1 MHFDLSQD
9 QKMLVDTAASFA
21 KKSSPVARAR
31 RLRADPRGF
40 EPAVWKQMAELGW
53 LGLCLP
59 EEVGGFA
66 GRFVDLALVIEQLG
80 ATLVPEPI
88 LPTVV
93 LGGTALAKGGDAE
106 QRARW
111 LTPLAAGDL
120 QVSLA
125 LWERGGRFDPTW
137 CEARADKSGGGWRLS
152 GEKVWVP
159 GGHAADLFLVAART
173 GGAPGEPAGVSLFAV
188 DRAALAVEPV
198 QTIDG
203 RRAAM
208 IRLAGVEVAADRRL
222 AGGEGGAAAVIEAAL
237 EAGCAAAA
245 AEAVGIAQAVLNMT
259 VAYLKTREQFGA
271 LIGTFQALQH
281 RAVEMFVETELLRS
295 HAIEACLRV
304 DEGDAGE
311 RRRAIAAAMVQ
322 VATGGRFVAGQGIQ
336 LHGGIGCTDE
346 HDVGLYFKR
355 MQALSQMLGDEQ
367 HHLAR
372 FADLTQSRES
382 PDSPPARVAS

>member
-1 MHFDLSQD
+1 MNFDLSHD

-66 GRFVDLALVIEQLG
+66 GRFIDLALVIEQLG
-80 ATLVPEPI
+80 ATLVPEPL

-93 LGGTALAKGGDAE
+93 LGGTALAAGADPE
-106 QRARW
+106 QRGRW
-111 LTPLAAGDL
+111 LAPLAAGDL
-120 QVSLA
+120 QVALA
-125 LWERGGRFDPTW
+125 VWERAGRFDPTW
-137 CEARADKSGGGWRLS
+137 CEARAEKSGKGWRLS

-173 GGAPGEPAGVSLFAV
+173 GGAPGERSGVSLFAV
-188 DRAALAVEPV
+188 DRAALEVAPV

-208 IRLAGVEVAADRRL
+208 IRLAGVEVGGDRRI
-222 AGGEGGAAAVIEAAL
+222 AGDGQAAEVIERAL

-245 AEAVGIAQAVLNMT
+245 AEAVGIAQAVLGMT

-281 RAVEMFVETELLRS
+281 RAVEMFVEAELLRG
-295 HAIEACLRV
+295 HAVEACLRI
-304 DEGDAGE
+304 DEGGGEE
-311 RRRAIAAAMVQ
+311 RRRAVAAAMVH
-322 VATGGRFVAGQGIQ
+322 VAQGGRFVVRQGIQ

-372 FADLTQSRES
+372 FADLTQPE
-382 PDSPPARVAS
+382 RVAS

>member
-1 MHFDLSQD
+1 MRFDLSQD

-53 LGLCLP
+53 LGLCFP

-66 GRFVDLALVIEQLG
+66 GRFIDLALVIEQLG

-88 LPTVV
+88 LPVVV
-93 LGGTALAKGGDAE
+93 LGGTALAAGADRE
-106 QRARW
+106 QRGRW
-111 LTPLAAGDL
+111 LAPLAAGDL
-120 QVSLA
+120 LVSLA
-125 LWERGGRFDPTW
+125 VWERGGRFDPTW
-137 CEARADKSGGGWRLS
+137 CETRAEKSGKGWRLT

-159 GGHAADLFLVAART
+159 AGHAADLFLVAART
-173 GGAPGEPAGVSLFAV
+173 SGAPGEAAGVSLFAV
-188 DRAALAVEPV
+188 DRAALTVEPV
-198 QTIDG
+198 TTIDG
-203 RRAAM
+203 RRAAA
-208 IRLAGVEVAADRRL
+208 IRLSSVEVGADRRI
-222 AGGEGGAAAVIEAAL
+222 GGEGQGAELVARAL
-237 EAGCAAAA
+237 EAGCAGAA
-245 AEAVGIAQAVLNMT
+245 AEATGIAQAVLDMT
-259 VAYLKTREQFGA
+259 VDYLKTREQFGA

-281 RAVEMFVETELLRS
+281 RSVEMFVETELLRGHS
-295 HAIEACLRV
+295 IEACLRI
-304 DEGDAGE
+304 DEGEPEE
-311 RRRAIAAAMVQ
+311 RSRAVSAAMVQ
-322 VATGGRFVAGQGIQ
+322 VTTGGRFVARQGIQ

-372 FADLTQSRES
+372 FADLTQ
-382 PDSPPARVAS
+382 PARVAS

>member
-1 MHFDLSQD
+1 MHFELSQD

-21 KKSSPVARAR
+21 RKSSPVARAR
-31 RLRADPRGF
+31 RLRGDPRGF

-59 EEVGGFA
+59 EEVGGFG

-80 ATLVPEPI
+80 GRLVPEPI

-93 LGGTALAKGGDAE
+93 LGGTAITRGGDPE
-106 QRARW
+106 QRGRW
-111 LTPLAAGDL
+111 LGPLAAGDL

-125 LWERGGRFDPTW
+125 VWERGGRFDPTW
-137 CEARADKSGGGWRLS
+137 CEARAEKTATGWRLS
-152 GEKVWVP
+152 GEKTWVP

-173 GGAPGEPAGVSLFAV
+173 GGAPGEAAGVALFAV
-188 DRAALAVEPV
+188 DRTALAVEPV

-208 IRLAGVEVAADRRL
+208 IRLDRVEVGPDRRI
-222 AGGEGGAAAVIEAAL
+222 GEDGAAVIAEAL

-245 AEAVGIAQAVLNMT
+245 AEATGIAQAVLDMT
-259 VAYLKTREQFGA
+259 VGYLKTREQFGA

-281 RAVEMFVETELLRS
+281 RAVEMFVETELMRS

-304 DEGDAGE
+304 DEGDADE

-322 VATGGRFVAGQGIQ
+322 IAVGGRFVARQGIQ

-372 FADLTQSRES
+372 FADLTQ
-382 PDSPPARVAS
+382 PARVAS

>member
-31 RLRADPRGF
+31 RLRDDPLGF

-53 LGLCLP
+53 LGLCFP

-80 ATLVPEPI
+80 STLVPEPI
-88 LPTVV
+88 LSTVV
-93 LGGTALAKGGDAE
+93 LGGTALAAGGDGE
-106 QRARW
+106 QRGRW

-125 LWERGGRFDPTW
+125 LWERGGRFDPSW
-137 CEARADKSGGGWRLS
+137 CETRAEKSAKGWRLS

-173 GGAPGEPAGVSLFAV
+173 GGAPGEAAGVSLFAV
-188 DRAALAVEPV
+188 DRAALAVEPL

-222 AGGEGGAAAVIEAAL
+222 GGDGAGAAIIDGAL

-245 AEAVGIAQAVLNMT
+245 AEATGIAQAVLNMT
-259 VAYLKTREQFGA
+259 VGYLKTREQFGA

-295 HAIEACLRV
+295 HALEACLRV
-304 DEGDAGE
+304 DEGDADE

-322 VATGGRFVAGQGIQ
+322 VTVGGRFVARQGIQ

-346 HDVGLYFKR
+346 HDMGLFFKR

-372 FADLTQSRES
+372 FADLTQTSGQ
-382 PDSPPARVAS
+382 PARVAS

>member
-31 RLRADPRGF
+31 RLRDDPLGF

-53 LGLCLP
+53 LGLCFP

-80 ATLVPEPI
+80 STLVPEPI
-88 LPTVV
+88 LSTVV
-93 LGGTALAKGGDAE
+93 LGGTALAAGGDGE
-106 QRARW
+106 QRGRW

-125 LWERGGRFDPTW
+125 LWERGGRFDPSW
-137 CEARADKSGGGWRLS
+137 CETRAEKSAKGWRLS

-173 GGAPGEPAGVSLFAV
+173 GGRPGERAGVSLFAV

-198 QTIDG
+198 KTIDG
-203 RRAAM
+203 RRAARV
-208 IRLAGVEVAADRRL
+208 RLAGVEVGADRRL
-222 AGGEGGAAAVIEAAL
+222 GGDGKAAEIIERAL
-237 EAGCAAAA
+237 EVGCAGAC
-245 AEAVGIAQAVLNMT
+245 AEAVGIAQAVLGMT
-259 VAYLKTREQFGA
+259 VEYLKTREQFGA

-311 RRRAIAAAMVQ
+311 RQRAIAAAMVQ
-322 VATGGRFVAGQGIQ
+322 LASGGRFVARQGIQ

-355 MQALSQMLGDEQ
+355 MQALSQLLGDEQ

-372 FADLTQSRES
+372 FADLTQ
-382 PDSPPARVAS
+382 PARVAS

>member
-31 RLRADPRGF
+31 RLRGDPRGF

-53 LGLCLP
+53 LGLCFP

-88 LPTVV
+88 LATAV

-106 QRARW
+106 QRGRW
-111 LTPLAAGDL
+111 LAPLAAGDL

-125 LWERGGRFDPTW
+125 LWERGGRFDPAW
-137 CEARADKSGGGWRLS
+137 CETVAEKSAKGWRLS

-159 GGHAADLFLVAART
+159 GGHVADLFLVAART
-173 GGAPGEPAGVSLFAV
+173 GGAPGASAGVSLFAV
-188 DRAALAVEPV
+188 DRAALAARPV

-208 IRLAGVEVAADRRL
+208 IELAGVEVAADRRL
-222 AGGEGGAAAVIEAAL
+222 GGEGGAAHVIDAAL
-237 EAGCAAAA
+237 EAGCAAAT
-245 AEAVGIAQAVLNMT
+245 AEAVGIAQAVLDMT

-304 DEGDAGE
+304 DEGDAEE

-322 VATGGRFVAGQGIQ
+322 LCSGGRFVARQGIQ

-372 FADLTQSRES
+372 FADLTQ
-382 PDSPPARVAS
+382 PGQPARVAS

>member
-1 MHFDLSQD
+1 MNFDLSQD

-21 KKSSPVARAR
+21 RKSSPVARAR
-31 RLRADPRGF
+31 KLRGDPRGF
-40 EPAVWKQMAELGW
+40 DPTVWKQMAELGW
-53 LGLCLP
+53 LGLCAP
-59 EEVGGFA
+59 EEVGGFG

-80 ATLVPEPI
+80 GTLVPEPI

-93 LGGTALAKGGDAE
+93 LGGTALTRGGDPE
-106 QRARW
+106 QRGRW
-111 LTPLAAGDL
+111 LAPMAAGDL

-125 LWERGGRFDPTW
+125 VWERGGRFDPVW
-137 CEARADKSGGGWRLS
+137 CETRAEKSGSGWRIS

-159 GGHAADLFLVAART
+159 GGHVADLFLVAART
-173 GGAPGEPAGVSLFAV
+173 AGAPGEAAGVSLFAV
-188 DRAALAVEPV
+188 DRAALAVEPL

-222 AGGEGGAAAVIEAAL
+222 GGDGAGAAIIDGAL

-245 AEAVGIAQAVLNMT
+245 AEATGIAQAVLNMT
-259 VAYLKTREQFGA
+259 VGYLKTREQFGA

-304 DEGDAGE
+304 DEGDADE

-322 VATGGRFVAGQGIQ
+322 VAVGGRFVARQGIQ

-346 HDVGLYFKR
+346 HDMGLFFKR

-372 FADLTQSRES
+372 FADLTQTSGQ
-382 PDSPPARVAS
+382 PARVAS

>member
-31 RLRADPRGF
+31 RLRGDPRGF

-59 EEVGGFA
+59 EEVGGFG

-93 LGGTALAKGGDAE
+93 LGGTALARGGDPE
-106 QRARW
+106 QRGRW
-111 LTPLAAGDL
+111 LGPLAAGDL
-120 QVSLA
+120 QVALA
-125 LWERGGRFDPTW
+125 VWERGGRFDPTW
-137 CEARADKSGGGWRLS
+137 CETRAEKSAGGWRLS
-152 GEKVWVP
+152 GEKVWAP

-173 GGAPGEPAGVSLFAV
+173 GGAPGERAGVSLFAV
-188 DRAALAVEPV
+188 DRAALEVQPV

-203 RRAAM
+203 RRAAG
-208 IRLAGVEVAADRRL
+208 IRLTGVQVAADRRL
-222 AGGEGGAAAVIEAAL
+222 GGEGQAAENIDRAL
-237 EAGCAAAA
+237 EAGCAAAC
-245 AEAVGIAQAVLNMT
+245 AEAVGIAQAVLDMT
-259 VAYLKTREQFGA
+259 VEYLKTREQFGA

-281 RAVEMFVETELLRS
+281 RAVEMFVETELCRS

-304 DEGDAGE
+304 DEGDREE
-311 RRRAIAAAMVQ
+311 RQRAVAAAMVQ
-322 VATGGRFVAGQGIQ
+322 LASGGRFVARQAIQ

-346 HDVGLYFKR
+346 HDIGLYFKR

-372 FADLTQSRES
+372 FADLTQ
-382 PDSPPARVAS
+382 PARVAS

>member
-1 MHFDLSQD
+1 MRFDLSQD

-59 EEVGGFA
+59 EQVGGFA
-66 GRFVDLALVIEQLG
+66 GRFIDLALVIQQLG

-93 LGGTALAKGGDAE
+93 LGGTALVAAGDS
-106 QRARW
+106 ARW
-111 LTPLAAGDL
+111 LAPLAAGEL

-125 LWERGGRFDPTW
+125 VWERGGRFDPTW
-137 CEARADKSGGGWRLS
+137 CETRAEKSAKGWRLS

-173 GGAPGEPAGVSLFAV
+173 GGSPGQAAGVSLFAV
-188 DRAALAVEPV
+188 DRAALAALPV

-203 RRAAM
+203 RRAAS
-208 IRLAGVEVAADRRL
+208 IRLSSVEVGADRL
-222 AGGEGGAAAVIEAAL
+222 LGGEGQAAPIIERAL

-245 AEAVGIAQAVLNMT
+245 AEATGIAQAVLDMT

-281 RAVEMFVETELLRS
+281 RSVEMFVETELLRG
-295 HAIEACLRV
+295 HAIEACLRI
-304 DEGDAGE
+304 DEGDQEE
-311 RRRAIAAAMVQ
+311 RHRAVAAAMVQ
-322 VATGGRFVAGQGIQ
+322 VASGGRFVARQGIQ

-346 HDVGLYFKR
+346 HDVGLYLKR

-372 FADLTQSRES
+372 FADLTQT
-382 PDSPPARVAS
+382 RVAS

>member
-21 KKSSPVARAR
+21 RKSSPVARAR
-31 RLRADPRGF
+31 RLRADPRGY
-40 EPAVWKQMAELGW
+40 EPAIWKQMAELGW

-59 EEVGGFA
+59 EEVGGFG
-66 GRFVDLALVIEQLG
+66 GRFIDLALVIEQLG

-88 LPTVV
+88 LPTAV
-93 LGGTALAKGGDAE
+93 LGGTALVRGGDPE
-106 QRARW
+106 QRGRW
-111 LTPLAAGDL
+111 LGPLAAGDL

-125 LWERGGRFDPTW
+125 VWERGGRFDPTW
-137 CEARADKSGGGWRLS
+137 CETRAEKSAAGWRLS

-173 GGAPGEPAGVSLFAV
+173 AGAPGDPAGVSLFAV
-188 DRAALAVEPV
+188 DRAALAVEPL

-203 RRAAM
+203 RRAAA
-208 IRLAGVEVAADRRL
+208 IRLSGVEVGADRRL
-222 AGGEGGAAAVIEAAL
+222 GGDGAAAAVIEAAL

-245 AEAVGIAQAVLNMT
+245 AEATGIAQAVLDMT
-259 VAYLKTREQFGA
+259 VDYLKTREQFGA

-281 RAVEMFVETELLRS
+281 RAVEMFVETELCRS

-311 RRRAIAAAMVQ
+311 RRRAVAAAMVQ
-322 VATGGRFVAGQGIQ
+322 VASGGRFVVRQGIQ

-372 FADLTQSRES
+372 FADLTQ
-382 PDSPPARVAS
+382 PARVAS